1 MAVKGTNPFEM
12 AQAQFDK
19 AAAILDLDA
28 ATRDLLR
35 CPMREY
41 SFTIPVR
48 LDDGRVR
55 IFRGF
60 RVQHNDARGPCKG
73 GIRFHPQETL
83 DTVRALAMWMT

>member
-1 MAVKGTNPFEM
+1 MAVNHHNPFEV

-19 AAAILDLDA
+19 AAAILDLDP

-35 CPMREY
+35 CPMREF

-48 LDDGRVR
+48 LDDGTVR

-60 RVQHNDARGPCKG
+60 RVQHNEPAAQARAASVSIRRRRSIRYAPYPCG
-73 GIRFHPQETL
+73 
-83 DTVRALAMWMT
+83 